1 MKKKILKIAA
11 TALVFTG
18 VIAFCTAAASGTS
31 TTSEAYIPSET
42 ILTEEFVVPHL
53 SAGAISAINGE
64 NEITVEK
71 HEAPIVL
78 SPSETV
84 RVETRDKQELEA
96 LIASTNEKLQAAQ
109 AILESCE
116 VLGYEEDNPV
126 VVLANQ
132 EVANAETELAY
143 YQGILDE
150 VLVEVRAAQ
159 SMEEYPVATTIWIYL
174 TETMGYSDKVA
185 AGIMGNLM
193 AEVGGQTLNIQP
205 GLYGH
210 GTNKGYYGICQ
221 WSAKYY
227 PAVQGKDLTYQLS
240 FLNDTVQGQFKTY
253 GRLYQSGFTYADFCA
268 LEDEQAAA
276 LAFAKIYERC
286 GSGSYSVRQRNAT
299 KALEYYTN

>member
-11 TALVFTG
+11 TF
-18 VIAFCTAAASGTS
+18 IACAGIIVFCTAASGTS

-42 ILTEEFVVPHL
+42 ITNM
-53 SAGAISAINGE
+53 SAGANAAINGDS
-64 NEITVEK
+64 NEVSVEK

-78 SPSETV
+78 SPSPVV

-96 LIASTNEKLQAAQ
+96 LLATANAKLQAAQ
-109 AILESCE
+109 AMLESCT
-116 VLGYEEDNPV
+116 VLEYDEESPV
-126 VVLANQ
+126 VVLAKQ
-132 EVANAETELAY
+132 EVANAQADIEY
-143 YQGILDE
+143 YQAILDE
-150 VLVEVRAAQ
+150 VIIALRNEERMAQ
-159 SMEEYPVATTIWIYL
+159 YPVATKIWNFL
-174 TETMGYSDKVA
+174 KNDLGYSDAVA
-185 AGIMGNLM
+185 AGVMGNLM

-221 WSAKYY
+221 WSKKYY
-227 PAVQGKDLTYQLS
+227 PAVQGQDLDFQLY
-240 FLNDTVQGQFKTY
+240 FLQQTVEGQFKTY

-286 GSGSYSVRQRNAT
+286 GSGSYNVRQRNAT

>member
-11 TALVFTG
+11 TFIACAG
-18 VIAFCTAAASGTS
+18 VIAFCTAASGTS

-42 ILTEEFVVPHL
+42 ITNM
-53 SAGAISAINGE
+53 SAGVNSAIHGDVE
-64 NEITVEK
+64 VSVEK
-71 HEAPIVL
+71 HEVPIVL
-78 SPSETV
+78 SPSPVV

-116 VLGYEEDNPV
+116 VLGYEADSPV

-132 EVANAETELAY
+132 EVANAQAELTY
-143 YQGILDE
+143 YQAVLDE
-150 VLVEVRAAQ
+150 VLVELRAVQ
-159 SMEEYPVATTIWIYL
+159 RMEEYPVATTIWIYL
-174 TETMGYSDKVA
+174 TETMGYSDTVA

-227 PAVQGKDLTYQLS
+227 PSVQGKDLTYQLN

-286 GSGSYSVRQRNAT
+286 GSGSYNVRQRNAT

>member
-11 TALVFTG
+11 TF
-18 VIAFCTAAASGTS
+18 IACAGIIVFCTAASGTS

-42 ILTEEFVVPHL
+42 ITNM
-53 SAGAISAINGE
+53 SAGANAAIHGDS
-64 NEITVEK
+64 NEVSVEK

-78 SPSETV
+78 SPSPVV

-96 LIASTNEKLQAAQ
+96 LLATANAKLQAAQ
-109 AILESCE
+109 AMLESCT
-116 VLGYEEDNPV
+116 VLEYDEESPV
-126 VVLANQ
+126 VVLAKQ
-132 EVANAETELAY
+132 EVANAQADIEY
-143 YQGILDE
+143 YQAILDE
-150 VLVEVRAAQ
+150 VIIALRNEERMAQ
-159 SMEEYPVATTIWIYL
+159 YPVATKIWNFL
-174 TETMGYSDKVA
+174 KNDLGYSDAVA
-185 AGIMGNLM
+185 AGVMGNLM

-221 WSAKYY
+221 WSKKYY
-227 PAVQGKDLTYQLS
+227 PAVQGQDLDFQLY
-240 FLNDTVQGQFKTY
+240 FLQQTVEGQFKTY

-286 GSGSYSVRQRNAT
+286 GSGSYNVRQRNAT

>member
-11 TALVFTG
+11 TF
-18 VIAFCTAAASGTS
+18 IACAGIIVFCTAASGTS

-42 ILTEEFVVPHL
+42 IMT
-53 SAGAISAINGE
+53 SAGVNAAIHGDG
-64 NEITVEK
+64 NEVSVEK

-78 SPSETV
+78 SPSPVV

-96 LIASTNEKLQAAQ
+96 LLATANAKLQAAQ
-109 AILESCE
+109 AMLESCT
-116 VLGYEEDNPV
+116 VLEYDEESPV
-126 VVLANQ
+126 VVLAKQ
-132 EVANAETELAY
+132 EVANAQADIEY
-143 YQGILDE
+143 YQAILDE
-150 VLVEVRAAQ
+150 VIIALRNEERMAQ
-159 SMEEYPVATTIWIYL
+159 YPVATKIWNFL
-174 TETMGYSDKVA
+174 KNDLGYSDAVA
-185 AGIMGNLM
+185 AGVMGNLM

-221 WSAKYY
+221 WSKKYY
-227 PAVQGKDLTYQLS
+227 PAVQGQDLDFQLY
-240 FLNDTVQGQFKTY
+240 FLQQTVEGQFKTY

-286 GSGSYSVRQRNAT
+286 GSGSYNVRQRNAT

>member
-1 MKKKILKIAA
+1 MKRKIIKIAS
-11 TALVFTG
+11 TVLICSTVLVTMC
-18 VIAFCTAAASGTS
+18 AFDVETMGTS

-42 ILTEEFVVPHL
+42 IIT
-53 SAGAISAINGE
+53 SAGANAAINGDS
-64 NEITVEK
+64 NEVSVEK

-78 SPSETV
+78 SPSPVV

-96 LIASTNEKLQAAQ
+96 LLATANAKLQAAQ
-109 AILESCE
+109 AMLESCT
-116 VLGYEEDNPV
+116 VLEYDEESPV
-126 VVLANQ
+126 VVLAKQ
-132 EVANAETELAY
+132 EVANAQADIDY
-143 YQGILDE
+143 YQAILDE
-150 VLVEVRAAQ
+150 VLVELREAEKMSQ
-159 SMEEYPVATTIWIYL
+159 YPVATKIWNFL
-174 TETMGYSDKVA
+174 TDTMGYNDYVA

-221 WSAKYY
+221 WSKKYY
-227 PAVQGKDLTYQLS
+227 PAVQGQDLDFQLY
-240 FLNDTVQGQFKTY
+240 FLQQTVEGQFKTY

-268 LEDEQAAA
+268 LQDEQAAA

-286 GSGSYSVRQRNAT
+286 GSGSYSARQRNAT

>member
-11 TALVFTG
+11 TF
-18 VIAFCTAAASGTS
+18 IACAGIIVFCTAASGTS

-42 ILTEEFVVPHL
+42 ITNM
-53 SAGAISAINGE
+53 SAGANAAINGDS
-64 NEITVEK
+64 NEVSVEK

-78 SPSETV
+78 SPSPVV

-96 LIASTNEKLQAAQ
+96 LLATANAKLQAAQ
-109 AILESCE
+109 AMLESCT
-116 VLGYEEDNPV
+116 VLEYDEESPV
-126 VVLANQ
+126 VVLAKQ
-132 EVANAETELAY
+132 EVANAQADIEY
-143 YQGILDE
+143 YQAILDE
-150 VLVEVRAAQ
+150 VIIALRNEERIAQ
-159 SMEEYPVATTIWIYL
+159 YPVATKIWNFL
-174 TETMGYSDKVA
+174 KNDLGYSDAVA
-185 AGIMGNLM
+185 AGVMGNLM

-221 WSAKYY
+221 WSKKYY
-227 PAVQGKDLTYQLS
+227 PAVQGQDLDFQLY
-240 FLNDTVQGQFKTY
+240 FLQQTVEGQFKTY

-276 LAFAKIYERC
+276 LAFAKVYERC
-286 GSGSYSVRQRNAT
+286 GSGSYNVRQRNAT

>member
-11 TALVFTG
+11 TF
-18 VIAFCTAAASGTS
+18 IACAGIIVFCTAASGTS

-42 ILTEEFVVPHL
+42 ITNM
-53 SAGAISAINGE
+53 SAGANAAINGDS
-64 NEITVEK
+64 NEVSVEK

-78 SPSETV
+78 SPSPVV

-96 LIASTNEKLQAAQ
+96 LLATANAKLQAAQ
-109 AILESCE
+109 AMLESCT
-116 VLGYEEDNPV
+116 VLEYDEESPV
-126 VVLANQ
+126 VVLAKQ
-132 EVANAETELAY
+132 EVANAQADIEY
-143 YQGILDE
+143 YQAILDE
-150 VLVEVRAAQ
+150 VIIALRNEERMAQ
-159 SMEEYPVATTIWIYL
+159 YPVATKIWNFL
-174 TETMGYSDKVA
+174 KNDLGYSDAVA
-185 AGIMGNLM
+185 AGVMGNLM

-221 WSAKYY
+221 WSKKYY
-227 PAVQGKDLTYQLS
+227 PAVQGQDLDFQLY
-240 FLNDTVQGQFKTY
+240 FLQQTVEGQFKTY

-276 LAFAKIYERC
+276 LAFAKVYERC
-286 GSGSYSVRQRNAT
+286 GSGSYNVRQRNAT

>member
-1 MKKKILKIAA
+1 MKKRILKIAA
-11 TALVFTG
+11 TALVLTS
-18 VIAFCTAAASGTS
+18 VITSWAVAASGTS

-42 ILTEEFVVPHL
+42 ILTDEFIVPHL
-53 SAGAISAINGE
+53 NAGAISAINGE

-109 AILESCE
+109 AILESCK

-132 EVANAETELAY
+132 EVTNAEAELAY
-143 YQGILDE
+143 YQGVLDE
-150 VLVEVRAAQ
+150 VLVEIRAAQ
-159 SMEEYPVATTIWIYL
+159 RMEEYPIATTIWYYL
-174 TETMGYSDKVA
+174 TEELGYSDTVA
-185 AGIMGNLM
+185 AGVMGNLM

-227 PAVQGKDLTYQLS
+227 PDVQGKDLDYQLAY
-240 FLNDTVQGQFKTY
+240 LKDTVEYQFKVY
-253 GRLYQSGFTYADFCA
+253 GKLYKSGFTYADFLA
-268 LEDEQAAA
+268 LEDEKAAA

-286 GSGSYSVRQRNAT
+286 GSGSYNVRQSNAT